1 MESLL
6 KVLEKLY
13 SIQDNSYLFEDDGRT
28 YFQSNDVVYEE
39 AEALCNEKLIT
50 NNGLCDWDNI
60 GVLRNNGYRVFA
72 GEKDGFG
79 WLTGCV
85 QKNGDPRI
93 LVYG

>member
-13 SIQDNSYLFEDDGRT
+13 SIQDNSYLCEDDGRT

-50 NNGLCDWDNI
+50 NINMTI
-60 GVLRNNGYRVFA
+60 
-72 GEKDGFG
+72 
-79 WLTGCV
+79 
-85 QKNGDPRI
+85 
-93 LVYG
+93 

>member
-6 KVLEKLY
+6 KTLEKLY
-13 SIQDNSYLFEDDGRT
+13 AIQGNSYVSEYDGRT
-28 YFQSNDVVYEE
+28 YFEDDDVAYE

-50 NNGLCDWDNI
+50 NNGLCNWENI
-60 GVLRNNGYRVFA
+60 RVLRDNGYRVFA
-72 GEKDGFG
+72 GEKDSFG